1 MMVVIME
8 VDMEVDED
16 EDMGKEMNTRVEMVG
31 DFEGWYFIGID
42 VEVKEEN
49 R

>member
-8 VDMEVDED
+8 VDMEVD